1 MWDNDNIE
9 KYMKGK
15 KVKKNKKN
23 KFKIIGHKMLSTF
36 LKTIT
41 IKKDVY
47 SNFIMHSFKRILY
60 NTFTQISTTFE
71 YKRVD
76 GHD

>member
-1 MWDNDNIE
+1 
-9 KYMKGK
+9 MKGK

-36 LKTIT
+36 LKIID
-41 IKKDVY
+41 IKKNVY
-47 SNFIMHSFKRILY
+47 FNFIMHSFKRILY